1 MLAFAYI
8 IEKPDKSLKYGIGV
22 SDPDKFL
29 KSVIY
34 GKLIYLKFFPKP
46 QIRHVEINF
55 QIFARDDEIVK
66 NFDNIYVFFNDICYN
81 SFVRERIRLNE
92 DNEDNEEID
101 EIKYKKKKVILIR
114 PKPKIILIKPKK
126 CSPSFDKNDK
136 PDRKR
141 KFKDEKIEI

>member
-1 MLAFAYI
+1 MSAFAYI

-22 SDPDKFL
+22 SDPDNFL
-29 KSVIY
+29 RSVIY

-66 NFDNIYVFFNDICYN
+66 NFDNIYNFFNDICYN
-81 SFVRERIRLNE
+81 SFVREQIRLNE
-92 DNEDNEEID
+92 DNEEID
-101 EIKYKKKKVILIR
+101 KIKYKKKLLPIR

-126 CSPSFDKNDK
+126 CSPFDKDDK
-136 PDRKR
+136 PKR
-141 KFKDEKIEI
+141 KFIDEKIEI

>member
-1 MLAFAYI
+1 MSAFAYI

-22 SDPDKFL
+22 SDPDNFL
-29 KSVIY
+29 RSVIY

-66 NFDNIYVFFNDICYN
+66 NFDNIYNFFNDICYN
-81 SFVRERIRLNE
+81 SFVREQIRLNE
-92 DNEDNEEID
+92 ENEEID
-101 EIKYKKKKVILIR
+101 KIKYKKKLLSIR

-126 CSPSFDKNDK
+126 CSPFDKDDK
-136 PDRKR
+136 PKR
-141 KFKDEKIEI
+141 KFIDEKIEI

>member
-1 MLAFAYI
+1 MSAFAYI

-22 SDPDKFL
+22 SDPDNFL
-29 KSVIY
+29 RSVIY

-46 QIRHVEINF
+46 QIKHVEINF

-66 NFDNIYVFFNDICYN
+66 NFDNIYNFFNDICYN
-81 SFVRERIRLNE
+81 SFVREQIRLNE
-92 DNEDNEEID
+92 DNEENEEID
-101 EIKYKKKKVILIR
+101 KIKYKKKLLPIR

-126 CSPSFDKNDK
+126 CSPPFDKDDK

-141 KFKDEKIEI
+141 KFIDEKIEI